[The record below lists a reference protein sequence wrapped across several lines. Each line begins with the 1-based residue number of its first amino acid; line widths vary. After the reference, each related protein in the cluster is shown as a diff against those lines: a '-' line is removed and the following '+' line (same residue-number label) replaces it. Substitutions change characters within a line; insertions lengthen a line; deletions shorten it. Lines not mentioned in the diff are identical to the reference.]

1 MRRFR
6 FGGERREIIVS
17 KYHVCS
23 LLFCFEPLEPGGK
36 KLLCATV
43 SIVGVKVS
51 GEPTNIF
58 SFTRGG

>member
-1 MRRFR
+1 
-6 FGGERREIIVS
+6 VS